1 METVLTIGLI
11 GLCFCG
17 MVHSPQEPPAL
28 VAHGCAGMACLSAI
42 LRAHQSERFARRS
55 ERPILGGPQ
64 RYAFV
69 AASVAIASVAI
80 AHDARVWLRLRV
92 RLCALVMVLLCAG
105 M

>member
-55 ERPILGGPQ
+55 KRPILGTPQ
-64 RYAFV
+64 RYALV
-69 AASVAIASVAI
+69 AASVAI